1 MAVVPGTRVELQIA
15 GTWVDQTDAA
25 RVPDAIRHTRG
36 RRSEGARVEP
46 STIDM
51 TLEDPTGALNN
62 RNPRSPYYGQ
72 LGRNTPLRYSV
83 DGANVGLVLPTATT
97 ARATT
102 PDTAVLDITGDID
115 VRADVTPAYW
125 AGSRGTGGWEV
136 CGKWGT
142 ASSGSWRL
150 RVADTG
156 ALLFSWST
164 TGSNELTATSTMV
177 PNLAPWQR
185 AAVRVTLDVDNGA
198 SGRTITFYTSDTI
211 GGTWAQ
217 LGDPVVQAGTTSIFA
232 GSSALCAG
240 DLTST
245 STAGISRIINAIE
258 VRSSIGGTV
267 VANPSFVSQASGSTG
282 FTDGAGRAWSLA
294 GAAAITS
301 RRQRAIGEIS
311 EWAPRWHRSGNDVV
325 APVTAAGVMRRLS
338 QGRRPLKSTLTR
350 AIPLDSS
357 LVAYWP
363 LEDGQ
368 DSTQAYSPIP
378 GVQPLTVS
386 GLRMAADGSM
396 PSSDPLPTIASGATL
411 TGLVPTY
418 ISGGIWSVLFYYQ
431 VPSAP
436 SGSGTILQW
445 TTTGSPWTIFTL
457 NFTATG
463 YELTADS
470 GDGALTLVTAVNI
483 SANWGHGW
491 YLFAAVGIQ
500 NGSNILMITSGGS
513 GTLTS
518 STLGRVSSV
527 TTRFGSSLA
536 GSSIGHLAVYKSSGP
551 NTGGFDYAW
560 AGETAGARVLRLGT
574 EEAVPADVIGDPAL
588 QQAMGYQRSEQ
599 FLSLLAECEAS
610 DGGVLME
617 DRDRLG
623 LIYQGRSSLY
633 TRPPTLTVP
642 YGDLTELGPPRD
654 DDDRI
659 RNDRTV
665 NRANGS
671 FGRWSLDSGP
681 MSTQDAPNGVG
692 LYEDEVTL
700 SLAADSQCL
709 PIAQWLVHLGT
720 VDAARYPQVT
730 LLLHETPQHIDA
742 VTRLDVGSVIRVTG
756 LPAHLPPGP
765 LDLLV
770 EGYQETLGPRT
781 WTITF
786 TCSPAEPWQVAALD
800 DTTYGRADTD
810 GSQLNSGVSATATS
824 LSVAVTAG
832 PLWPTAGEVPFNVEV
847 GGEVMTVTGISGSSS
862 PQTFTVV
869 RSVNGITKAHLS
881 GAPVS
886 LATPMIL
893 AL

>member
-25 RVPDAIRHTRG
+25 RAPDAIRHTRG

-72 LGRNTPLRYSV
+72 LGRNTPLRYSI
-83 DGANVGLVLPTATT
+83 DGANVGLVLPTATA

-142 ASSGSWRL
+142 AGSNSWRL

-177 PNLAPWQR
+177 LYLAPWQR

-198 SGRTITFYTSDTI
+198 SGRTFTFYTSDTI
-211 GGTWAQ
+211 GGSWTQ

-232 GSSALCAG
+232 GSSPLCAG
-240 DLTST
+240 DLSST
-245 STAGISRIINAIE
+245 STTGISRIVNAIE
-258 VRSSIGGTV
+258 VRSGIGGSV

-282 FTDGAGRAWSLA
+282 FTDGAGRTWSLA
-294 GAAAITS
+294 GAATITS

-311 EWAPRWHRSGNDVV
+311 EWAPRWHRSGNDVT
-325 APVTAAGVMRRLS
+325 APVTAAGMMRRLG

-357 LVAYWP
+357 LIAYWP

-368 DSTQAYSPIP
+368 DSTQAYSPVP

-386 GLRMAADGSM
+386 GLRMAADSSM
-396 PSSDPLPTIASGATL
+396 PSSDALPTIAAGATL
-411 TGLVPTY
+411 TGIVPPY
-418 ISGGIWSVLFYYQ
+418 SSGGIWSVLVYYQ

-436 SGSGTILQW
+436 STSGTVLQW

-457 NFTATG
+457 TFTATG

-470 GDGALTLVTAVNI
+470 GDGALTLVAAVNI
-483 SANWGHGW
+483 SANWGRGW
-491 YLFAAVGIQ
+491 NLFAAVALQ
-500 NGSNILMITSGGS
+500 NGSDVLVITSGGS
-513 GTLTS
+513 GTLTN
-518 STLGRVSSV
+518 STVGRVTSFD
-527 TTRFGSSLA
+527 TRFGASLA
-536 GSSIGHLAVYKSSGP
+536 GAGIGHLAVYNSSGP
-551 NTGGFDYAW
+551 STGGFDYAW
-560 AGETAGARVLRLGT
+560 AGETAGARVIRLGA
-574 EEAVPADVIGDPAL
+574 EEAIPVDVIGDPAL
-588 QQAMGYQRSEQ
+588 QQAMGYQRSAQ
-599 FLSLLAECEAS
+599 VLALLAECEGS

-633 TRPPTLTVP
+633 TRPPTLTIP
-642 YGDLTELGPPRD
+642 YADLVELGPPQD
-654 DDDRI
+654 DDQRI

-681 MSTQDAPNGVG
+681 MSTQDAPSGVG

-730 LLLHETPQHIDA
+730 LLLHKTPQHIDA

-781 WTITF
+781 WSITL
-786 TCSPAEPWQVAALD
+786 TCSPAEPWRVGTLD
-800 DTTYGRADTD
+800 DALYGRADTD
-810 GSQLNSGVSATATS
+810 GSQLASGVSASATS
-824 LSVAVTAG
+824 LSVSVTAG
-832 PLWPTAGEVPFNVEV
+832 PLWPTSGEVPFDIQV
-847 GGEVMTVTGISGSSS
+847 GGEVMTVTNITGSSS
-862 PQTFTVV
+862 PQTFTVT
-869 RSVNGITKAHLS
+869 RGTNGISKTQSS
-881 GAPVS
+881 GTDVR
-886 LATPMIL
+886 LAQPAIT